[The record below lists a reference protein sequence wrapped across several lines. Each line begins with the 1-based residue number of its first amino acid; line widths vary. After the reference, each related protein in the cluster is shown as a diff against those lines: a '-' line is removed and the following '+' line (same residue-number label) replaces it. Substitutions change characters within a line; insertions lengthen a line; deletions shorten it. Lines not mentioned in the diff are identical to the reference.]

1 MCSMFLTDLFLI
13 CVSQKLG
20 YMKLFH
26 VFFLVKIYKS
36 GRLEGYSKI
45 TFLSYF

>member
-1 MCSMFLTDLFLI
+1 MFLTDLFLI

-26 VFFLVKIYKS
+26 GVFFLVKIYKS

-45 TFLSYF
+45 TFLS

>member
-1 MCSMFLTDLFLI
+1 MFLTYLFLI
-13 CVSQKLG
+13 CVPQKLG
-20 YMKLFH
+20 CVKLFH

-45 TFLSYF
+45 TFLF

>member
-1 MCSMFLTDLFLI
+1 MFLIYLFLI

-20 YMKLFH
+20 YIKLFH

-36 GRLEGYSKI
+36 RRLEPCALLMG
-45 TFLSYF
+45 L